1 MRSQPSDNFS
11 SKFAHFVLR
20 YRWPIIVLALLISV
34 TSSFGLQFIT
44 ISTEPRDNFGPDNP
58 QLIAFED
65 LEEKFSRVENIFIA
79 IAPDDGQ
86 VFTPRILGIIDEFTE
101 EAWRTRY
108 VNRVDSLTNYQHTY
122 ADGDDLIVENLVE
135 FPDSL
140 SDDALAE
147 KRNIAISEPLVVNRL
162 ISGNG
167 RVAGMNIDFR
177 FNDDSGDIQ
186 EDATN
191 WVRRKKAEIMARYP
205 DVKVYAT
212 GSVMIS
218 ASFSETARK
227 DLTTQ
232 TPIMYVFIFI
242 LIGLL
247 LRSYVGVFSIFVVTM
262 LSIVSALGLF
272 GWADKVISTMSSTAP
287 IIILTVVVAHSIHIL
302 VSYYQGIRDGR
313 EKYAAMHEA
322 IDLNLQPIILTSLS
336 TAIGFLSLNFLADV
350 PPIQD
355 VGNIVTVGV
364 VFGLIF
370 SLTLLPALVYILP
383 NRVKPAPSRTVAS
396 MNKIADWVI
405 QYRTRLLI
413 VNSTIAILLMS
424 LAPLNIISDQFSKYF
439 KEHHQIRIDTD
450 FLDDSLGGLYLI
462 EYALDTGVE
471 QGVSNP
477 DYLKR
482 VEDFANW
489 YRQQPEV
496 MHVSTYTDILKRLN
510 KNLNG
515 DQANHYLLPANQELA
530 AQYLLLYELSLPFGL
545 DLTNQLNF
553 DKSSSRMRVSFA
565 SMATPDFVNVQER
578 AKNWLGE
585 HAPDFLQEGSS
596 LSMMF
601 THIGIRS
608 MKGSIKGALI
618 ALGLIS
624 IVLIVSLNSVRMGL
638 ISIIPNLLPGMVGFG
653 VWYLIEGRV
662 GMSTS
667 MVLGITMGIVVDDTV
682 HFLSKYIRARRDRG
696 LSVEDGIRYAFSTV
710 GVALWV
716 TTLVL
721 VVGFLILSTSDL
733 SINGD
738 TGLLVAIVIAIALAF
753 DFILLPPLLML
764 LDRGKWKQSESTTLE
779 PISDGAE
786 PISPNS
792 N

>member
-1 MRSQPSDNFS
+1 M
-11 SKFAHFVLR
+11 LR

-242 LIGLL
+242 PIGLL